1 MKPCLVWSV
10 FLLSFAHFSTI
21 PAHAMALFQSP
32 HSSVVVSA
40 IGFSDTIAYAVL
52 SLLNAVI
59 MSDESDPDRFTWLLV
74 TLASC
79 SLGAGILSLLV
90 PKGVA
95 QNVDP
100 SKIKSEDREGEEMG
114 VEINQAYEG
123 DLQANGDT
131 RV

>member
-1 MKPCLVWSV
+1 MRHINGIWFTKSSYILYWNQSI
-10 FLLSFAHFSTI
+10 T
-21 PAHAMALFQSP
+21 LFEN
-32 HSSVVVSA
+32 
-40 IGFSDTIAYAVL
+40 VL
-52 SLLNAVI
+52 SHL
-59 MSDESDPDRFTWLLV
+59 DFSDPDRFTWLLV

-100 SKIKSEDREGEEMG
+100 SKIKSEDREGKEMA

-131 RV
+131 RSV